1 MSDCSRSRRTPLGL
15 GARGS
20 LAGAVALLAV
30 TLLADGGLAQSPLAY
45 ESPAASGAL
54 LRPMAT
60 SIRLVAASS
69 TVRRGCLRAAR
80 RLKAAVYCPTRVPA
94 GWSPQICAGCNG
106 TFSATG
112 WFPAPKGYVGQ
123 PGERTGHFNVWS
135 SPPRLIRE
143 GYVGCANGTRSGAR
157 LRIAHLRMAWI
168 VCPEGSTLDSGHI
181 VLQWSRG
188 QWIYGLSLHSDTSTN
203 RATLR
208 AIARS
213 LVRVT

>member
-1 MSDCSRSRRTPLGL
+1 MSDCSRSRRTRLEL

-20 LAGAVALLAV
+20 LVGAAALLAVALLA
-30 TLLADGGLAQSPLAY
+30 DGGHAQSRLAP
-45 ESPAASGAL
+45 EGPAASGAL
-54 LRPMAT
+54 LRPEAT

-69 TVRRGCLRAAR
+69 TLRRGCSRAAR
-80 RLKAAVYCPTRVPA
+80 KLKAAVYCPTRVPA
-94 GWSPQICAGCNG
+94 GWLPRICAGCNG

-123 PGERTGHFNVWS
+123 PGERTGHLNVWAA
-135 SPPRLIRE
+135 PPRLIRE

-157 LRIAHLRMAWI
+157 LRIAHLSMAWI
-168 VCPEGSTLDSGHI
+168 ICPRGSTLDSGHI

-188 QWIYGLSLHSDTSTN
+188 GWIYGLSLHSDTSTN
-203 RATLR
+203 RAILR
-208 AIARS
+208 TIARS